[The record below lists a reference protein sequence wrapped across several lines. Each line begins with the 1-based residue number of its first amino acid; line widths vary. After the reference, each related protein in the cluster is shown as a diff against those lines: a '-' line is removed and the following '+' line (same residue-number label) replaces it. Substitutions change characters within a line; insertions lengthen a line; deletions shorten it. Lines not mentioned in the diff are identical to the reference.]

1 MVTINCWPTP
11 NDIHVPIVEST
22 PEVRKFRRHVSYAG
36 SKNEPSKNQTP
47 KKEIV
52 MNCPNRR
59 TLWLKSVVPIV
70 STFVVSILLVSETG
84 LAQQPD
90 TAAAKAE
97 EVSAGFAATVQPL
110 LKKYCLD
117 CHSAAVKK
125 GSLDLERF
133 ATLDLVRRD
142 LMPWQQLIEQLEADE
157 MPPKDKPQPTTDE
170 RKRLVEWTRGLL
182 DAEARARAGDP
193 GRVPRRRL
201 SNAEYDCTIRDLT
214 GDDLRP
220 AREFP
225 ADGAAGEGF
234 TNAGE
239 SLADISPTLLNK
251 YLNAARD
258 IADHAVLLPGGFHF
272 SPTKTRRDWTD
283 ESTARLRGF
292 SPEQVGGD
300 GRLQVQRYLEAAVRH
315 RDSILGGT
323 ATPADVAAKAKLN
336 AKYFEILWHAMQ
348 DRTPLEGSRTRE
360 SSDRSLTTSAT
371 LQDKTPS
378 YPLDAIRA
386 RWRTATDKDVAGLV
400 SEVAGWQ
407 SSLWKTA
414 RVGSYVRKEDNGAFV
429 DNEARQVAV
438 DPSAVESVPLRTTLK
453 PAPGQTEVVL
463 SLAARELAPAGGG
476 QVVWHRPRFEAAGKP
491 PLLLRDY
498 AEFGPAFEVDLP
510 SVFVGSAKYLA
521 AAAEA
526 ANDRGPSIDDLA
538 KKHGLEATLLNKW
551 VDALALETLKKDE
564 TAKTIPAVP
573 LSLLEEQTRNDKKAI
588 NGWRKKGSDLPVLV
602 TNSSDKVE
610 QIPGRVSPH
619 AVAVHPLP
627 KEFVAVTWKSPL
639 AARIRLTV
647 RVSHAHPNC
656 GNGVA
661 WWLEHRRAGRA
672 AVLGEGTIDLGK
684 EAKPPMKLLKVETG
698 DVIVL
703 AVDARDGNHGC
714 DLTEIDFIVTTED
727 QPERVWNL
735 AADVGDSILGGNPHA
750 DKLGNDGVWSFV
762 SGESKTP
769 SGGSAVD
776 KLIPADS
783 LLGEWRKAAVD
794 PARQADAAKLAAQ
807 VEALLSSP
815 RPTQANDSDRAL
827 YDRLLAMD
835 GPLLK
840 GLEIAKFAKS
850 PTTTTKFGLPKN
862 RFGPQPGGNPVDD
875 ASLVAA
881 ADSTTEIR
889 LPAALLVGREFVVD
903 GRLAEPTGERVVQ
916 FRVLTADASSG
927 ESSRSRETSDRTL
940 TSSATDS
947 QWGAGPVV
955 ASPESVGFKRLIQGF
970 AEFRHVFPMF
980 LCFPQ
985 VIPNDEVVCLKMFH
999 REDAPLIRL
1008 FLDDGQQQRLDHLWT
1023 EHRFISRQAAI
1034 ENNYLPQFIG
1044 FVTQDQPKALVEYF
1058 QNRRP
1063 DFQKRAD
1070 DLLKAEEASIPRQLD
1085 QLLDFTGRA
1094 YRRPLTEKERTDL
1107 LALYATIRASGL
1119 GHGETFHSVL
1129 ARVLVSPAFLFRI
1142 EQAPAG
1148 KEPQPVND
1156 WELATRLSYFLW
1168 SSCPD
1173 DELRTLAAA
1182 GRLRDPQ
1189 VLSEQVQ
1196 RMLKDDRLRSLAIEF
1211 GTQWIH
1217 VRGFD
1222 EFKEKNETLFP
1233 TFNSDFRRA
1242 AYEESILF
1250 FQDLFQSDRS
1260 VTQILD
1266 ADYTFLNEP
1275 LAKHYGIPGVSGP
1288 QWRRVDGVRKFGRGG
1303 VLGLASVQ
1311 SRQAGA
1317 SRSSPVLR
1325 GNWVVETL
1333 LGEKLPRPP
1342 ADVPRLPE
1350 EEGDGG
1356 LTVRQQVER
1365 HANSPSCAACHVRID
1380 PFGFALEKY
1389 DAIGRLRDKDLGGLE
1404 VDVKAKLRDGTEFA
1418 GIDGLRTYL
1427 LTKKKE
1433 VITRLFCRRL
1443 LGYALGRAVTLSD
1456 TALLDET
1463 VAELNNHDGHVST
1476 AVQTIVHSPQF
1487 RMIRGS
1493 EYAE

>member
-1 MVTINCWPTP
+1 
-11 NDIHVPIVEST
+11 
-22 PEVRKFRRHVSYAG
+22 
-36 SKNEPSKNQTP
+36 
-47 KKEIV
+47 
-52 MNCPNRR
+52 
-59 TLWLKSVVPIV
+59 
-70 STFVVSILLVSETG
+70 
-84 LAQQPD
+84 
-90 TAAAKAE
+90 
-97 EVSAGFAATVQPL
+97 
-110 LKKYCLD
+110 
-117 CHSAAVKK
+117 
-125 GSLDLERF
+125 
-133 ATLDLVRRD
+133 
-142 LMPWQQLIEQLEADE
+142 
-157 MPPKDKPQPTTDE
+157 
-170 RKRLVEWTRGLL
+170 
-182 DAEARARAGDP
+182 
-193 GRVPRRRL
+193 
-201 SNAEYDCTIRDLT
+201 
-214 GDDLRP
+214 
-220 AREFP
+220 
-225 ADGAAGEGF
+225 
-234 TNAGE
+234 
-239 SLADISPTLLNK
+239 
-251 YLNAARD
+251 
-258 IADHAVLLPGGFHF
+258 
-272 SPTKTRRDWTD
+272 
-283 ESTARLRGF
+283 
-292 SPEQVGGD
+292 
-300 GRLQVQRYLEAAVRH
+300 LEAAVRH
-315 RDSILGGT
+315 RDAILGGM
-323 ATPADVAAKAKLN
+323 ATPADVAAKEKLN
-336 AKYFEILWHAMQ
+336 AKYFEILW
-348 DRTPLEGSRTRE
+348 R
-360 SSDRSLTTSAT
+360 T

-386 RWRTATDKDVAGLV
+386 RWRTAADKDVAGLV
-400 SEVAGWQ
+400 SDVAGWQ
-407 SSLWKTA
+407 TALWKTA

-429 DNEARQVAV
+429 DNDARQVAV
-438 DPSAVESVPLRTTLK
+438 DPSAVESVPLRTAVK
-453 PAPGQTEVVL
+453 PASGQTDVVL
-463 SLAARELAPAGGG
+463 SLASREMVPAGGG
-476 QVVWHRPRFEAAGKP
+476 QAGGGWVVWHRPRFEAAGKP

-498 AEFGPAFEVDLP
+498 AEFGPAFEFDLP
-510 SVFVGSAKYLA
+510 SVFVGTAKYLA

-526 ANDRGPSIDDLA
+526 VNDRGQSLDDLA
-538 KKHGLEATLLNKW
+538 KTHRLDATLLNKW
-551 VDALALETLKKDE
+551 VDVLALETLKKDE
-564 TAKTIPAVP
+564 TAKTIPAVA
-573 LSLLEEQTRNDKKAI
+573 LSLLVEQTRNDKKAI

-661 WWLEHRRAGRA
+661 WWLEQRRGGRA
-672 AVLGEGTIDLGK
+672 TVLGEGTIDLGK
-684 EAKPPMKLLKVETG
+684 EAKPPVKLLKVEAG

-714 DLTEIDFIVTTED
+714 DLTEVDFVVTTED

-750 DKLGNDGVWSFV
+750 DKHGNDDVWSFV

-776 KLIPADS
+776 KLIPPDS

-794 PARQADAAKLAAQ
+794 PARQADATKLAAQ
-807 VEALLSSP
+807 VETLLSSP

-850 PTTTTKFGLPKN
+850 PTTTPTKFGLPKA
-862 RFGPQPGGNPVDD
+862 RFGPQPGAGGKPVDE

-889 LPAALLVGREFVVD
+889 LPAALFVGREFVVD
-903 GRLAEPTGERVVQ
+903 GRLDGPAGERVVQ

-927 ESSRSRETSDRTL
+927 ERSRSRETSDRTL
-940 TSSATDS
+940 TSSATDA

-955 ASPESVGFKRLIQGF
+955 ASPESAGLQRLIQGY
-970 AEFRHVFPMF
+970 AEFRRVFPMF

-999 REDAPLIRL
+999 REDEPLVRL
-1008 FLDDGQQQRLDHLWT
+1008 FLNEPQQQRLNHLWD
-1023 EHRFISRQAAI
+1023 EHRFISRQAVI

-1058 QNRRP
+1058 KNRRP

-1070 DLLKAEEASIPRQLD
+1070 ELLKAEDASIPEQLD
-1085 QLLDFTGRA
+1085 QLLEFTGRA

-1107 LALYATIRASGL
+1107 LALYAAIRASGL

-1233 TFNSDFRRA
+1233 TFNADFRKA

-1260 VTQILD
+1260 VSQILD

-1342 ADVPRLPE
+1342 ANVPRLPE

-1356 LTVRQQVER
+1356 LTVRQQVQR

-1404 VDVKAKLRDGTEFA
+1404 VDVKAKLRDGTEFE
-1418 GIDGLRTYL
+1418 GIDGLRSYL
-1427 LTKKKE
+1427 LTKKHE

-1456 TALLDET
+1456 TALLDEMM
-1463 VAELNNHDGHVST
+1463 AKLNTNDGRVST

-1493 EYAE
+1493 EYSE